1 MRLAFRF
8 TQAAVVMDGRAGGIG
23 SGDNALGYADVGVG
37 GRYYLSNEDASPFV
51 AGGLALSYFQANRGG
66 GEMTLSG
73 SGIGAYAEI
82 GMEFFRTT
90 RNGFVALLRADF
102 PSFSLKGNE
111 DQYNGV
117 SFTTASDEKYVVPL
131 SLDIGIAF
139 N

>member
-1 MRLAFRF
+1 
-8 TQAAVVMDGRAGGIG
+8 
-23 SGDNALGYADVGVG
+23 
-37 GRYYLSNEDASPFV
+37 
-51 AGGLALSYFQANRGG
+51 
-66 GEMTLSG
+66 MTLSG